1 MEFEIALQTRLEE
14 AERRLEELEGRNAR
28 EELDEEPMSRE
39 SEFDEEQAEWAPLP
53 EDEAENWPSGA
64 EGASLPDDEDEE
76 LETSEAPMETSGDE
90 EPEEAFRELVL
101 RSRTITIPVPATQ
114 GRLVAASPE
123 DFRPADLGD
132 LPEQLRNE
140 LQVPRAEPY
149 TVVRGEESNDIVC
162 GICNRQFGTIKGW
175 RIHASRMHK
184 QDGFCTRCG
193 HYLLLPPQYTAAQ
206 KIAALELHNLDW
218 CPRSSA
224 AVMNER
230 QVKRR
235 RLHLVGRE
243 EDLHHLFIPG
253 Q

>member
-1 MEFEIALQTRLEE
+1 FEIALQTRLEE

-39 SEFDEEQAEWAPLP
+39 SEFDEEEAEWAPLP
-53 EDEAENWPSGA
+53 EEEAENWPNGA
-64 EGASLPDDEDEE
+64 EWASLPDDEDEE

-149 TVVRGEESNDIVC
+149 TVVRGEESNDIGNVWHLQQAVR
-162 GICNRQFGTIKGW
+162 NNKRVAHSRFENAQAGW
-175 RIHASRMHK
+175 
-184 QDGFCTRCG
+184 
-193 HYLLLPPQYTAAQ
+193 LLYPLRALPPVATAVHGCTENCSVGAAQ
-206 KIAALELHNLDW
+206 SRLVPEIKCSRDERKTGEASSTSSCGERRGLTSPLHS
-218 CPRSSA
+218 R
-224 AVMNER
+224 
-230 QVKRR
+230 
-235 RLHLVGRE
+235 
-243 EDLHHLFIPG
+243 
-253 Q
+253 